1 MLRRFLHEYM
11 KIISA
16 AICSHLWEPPIN
28 QVLCCVFFPLVSS
41 PKKWNS
47 FVLAVRWSF
56 FPFLSVSVCLFF
68 AFFALYWNRFSREE
82 WKKKIPATNQEIW
95 REKKLATEQN
105 VYVSTSVI
113 LSISLTRSINVIHLD
128 PFTRSTSFACLGY
141 VVYILS
147 PLYMYIYMRF
157 WYAFAR
163 LLIAHHTHSPMLFVD
178 SSMFDTTFHTQT
190 INWTPCIFNI
200 ISLLVSRPVS
210 SCFFLFA
217 ILIRVVVTVY
227 IIGYAFWMR
236 FIRIFCVYFV
246 SFFSHLPLCLSCV
259 RSAACRLHSNTLMY
273 CGVAY
278 VYCFILFFSLFL
290 STITFFSLFLP

>member
-1 MLRRFLHEYM
+1 MQSPLGTSNKSSIVLRFFSSRFFSEKM
-11 KIISA
+11 KLFRTGRTLVVLSLF
-16 AICSHLWEPPIN
+16 ICLCVSLFRFFCV
-28 QVLCCVFFPLVSS
+28 VLESIF
-41 PKKWNS
+41 K
-47 FVLAVRWSF
+47 R
-56 FPFLSVSVCLFF
+56 
-68 AFFALYWNRFSREE
+68 RM
-82 WKKKIPATNQEIW
+82 KKKIPATNQEIW

>member
-1 MLRRFLHEYM
+1 MYVNVACDSFIILLPLFVSLRFPFVYATQISTWVHENN
-11 KIISA
+11 ISGHMQSPLGTSNKSS
-16 AICSHLWEPPIN
+16 I
-28 QVLCCVFFPLVSS
+28 VLRFFPLVSS

-82 WKKKIPATNQEIW
+82 WKKIPATNQEIW

-147 PLYMYIYMRF
+147 PLYMYIN
-157 WYAFAR
+157 
-163 LLIAHHTHSPMLFVD
+163 ICD
-178 SSMFDTTFHTQT
+178 FDTRSPACSSHTT
-190 INWTPCIFNI
+190 LTHRC
-200 ISLLVSRPVS
+200 SLSIQACS
-210 SCFFLFA
+210 
-217 ILIRVVVTVY
+217 TQH
-227 IIGYAFWMR
+227 
-236 FIRIFCVYFV
+236 FIHRQ
-246 SFFSHLPLCLSCV
+246 
-259 RSAACRLHSNTLMY
+259 
-273 CGVAY
+273 
-278 VYCFILFFSLFL
+278 
-290 STITFFSLFLP
+290 